1 MCHPGKWG
9 TKLRRRAAGDGSRW
23 IDWDPTG
30 LHGGYMDRRMHKGLQ
45 RKSPQPLDFIG
56 AGCRTRTRH
65 LMITNQ
71 LLYLMS

>member
-1 MCHPGKWG
+1 MDFEMIRNYWNM
-9 TKLRRRAAGDGSRW
+9 
-23 IDWDPTG
+23 G
-30 LHGGYMDRRMHKGLQ
+30 L
-45 RKSPQPLDFIG
+45 G